1 VDQAGSVKHQNSLLH
16 LEALWVDQQSAHQC
30 SVTKSLTEQYSQWA
44 ASCIHITCILG
55 KIERF
60 ARFMQH
66 KLLMNVKACYSQ
78 ILQYISQRRKPV
90 KKEQIPHYI
99 AAFAYITNRI
109 LIRNE
114 SGNLQELKF
123 IISFALLLSHM
134 PYSKSSDRLQIL
146 FPPTPLKLLSVM
158 KSCYWVWKTIS
169 IPRNLWWPLIWNQ
182 VTHLASTHL
191 ELYPVRYM

>member
-1 VDQAGSVKHQNSLLH
+1 MWNKHQNSLLH
-16 LEALWVDQQSAHQC
+16 LEALWVDQQRAHQC

-66 KLLMNVKACYSQ
+66 KLLMNAKACYSQ
-78 ILQYISQRRKPV
+78 ILQYISPRRKSV
-90 KKEQIPHYI
+90 KKEQIPQYI
-99 AAFAYITNRI
+99 AAFAYITSRI

-123 IISFALLLSHM
+123 TISFALLLSHM

-146 FPPTPLKLLSVM
+146 YLPLPSNFYQSWSPVIESGKLSPFLAACDALRFGTKWHILQAPTLS
-158 KSCYWVWKTIS
+158 SNQFS
-169 IPRNLWWPLIWNQ
+169 I
-182 VTHLASTHL
+182 
-191 ELYPVRYM
+191 M